1 MIRLENLHKSFGELE
16 VLKGINLQINKGEI
30 VAIVGP
36 SGSGKSTVL
45 RCMNLLEEPTAGKI
59 IFEGQ
64 NITDKKVNVDKIRQN
79 IGMVFQNF
87 NLFPHMSVCE
97 NITLSPVNILKQN
110 KFDAVENALSLLK
123 KLKLEDKYN
132 AYPFELSGGQKQ
144 RVAIARALAL
154 NPKVLC
160 LDEPTSA
167 LDSYNIDILKE
178 ILFILKENKTSIL
191 IVTHDKNFAKSVGD
205 KIITM
210 ENGCIQI

>member
-1 MIRLENLHKSFGELE
+1 MIIVNNLNKSFGSTT
-16 VLKGINLQINKGEI
+16 VLQNTSLSIDQGEI
-30 VAIVGP
+30 CVLLGK
-36 SGSGKSTVL
+36 SGSGKTTLL
-45 RCMNLLEEPTAGKI
+45 RCICGLESFDSGKI
-59 IFEGQ
+59 IINR
-64 NITDKKVNVDKIRQN
+64 NIVNSYKDILNLKGE

-154 NPKVLC
+154 NPIVLC
-160 LDEPTSA
+160 LDEPTSS

>member
-1 MIRLENLHKSFGELE
+1 MIIVNNLNKSFGSTT
-16 VLKGINLQINKGEI
+16 VLQNTSLSIDPGEI
-30 VAIVGP
+30 CVLLGK
-36 SGSGKSTVL
+36 SGSGKTTLL
-45 RCMNLLEEPTAGKI
+45 RCICGLESFDSGKI
-59 IFEGQ
+59 IING
-64 NITDKKVNVDKIRQN
+64 NIVNSYKDILNLKGE

-87 NLFPHMSVCE
+87 NLFPHMSVWE

-154 NPKVLC
+154 NPRVLC

>member
-1 MIRLENLHKSFGELE
+1 MIIVNNLNKSFGSTT
-16 VLKGINLQINKGEI
+16 VLQNTSLTIDQGEI
-30 VAIVGP
+30 CVLLGK
-36 SGSGKSTVL
+36 SGSGKTTLL
-45 RCMNLLEEPTAGKI
+45 RCICGLESFDSGKI
-59 IFEGQ
+59 IING
-64 NITDKKVNVDKIRQN
+64 NIVNSYKDILNLNGEV
-79 IGMVFQNF
+79 GMVFQNF

-97 NITLSPVNILKQN
+97 NITLSPVNFLKQN
-110 KFDAVENALSLLK
+110 KFDAVENTLSLLK

-167 LDSYNIDILKE
+167 LDSHNIDILKE